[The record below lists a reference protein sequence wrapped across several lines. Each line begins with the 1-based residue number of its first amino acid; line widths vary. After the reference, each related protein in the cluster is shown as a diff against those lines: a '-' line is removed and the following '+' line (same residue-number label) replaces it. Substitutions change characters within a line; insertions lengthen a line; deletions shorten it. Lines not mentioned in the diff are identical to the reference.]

1 MSDRNKNREAATY
14 PKESLQEDNK
24 NEKSVNEDEH
34 HDDMNDNEYVGYH
47 EERRKSLENAF
58 KHTMDLFD

>member
-1 MSDRNKNREAATY
+1 MSDRNSKREAATY
-14 PKESLQEDNK
+14 PKESLQDDNK
-24 NEKSVNEDEH
+24 QEKSVKEPDQ
-34 HDDMNDNEYVGYH
+34 HDDIHEDEYVGYH